1 MNNSPQARRQT
12 LVRELDSVNRQIH
25 ETRKTIA
32 QIENKIAAFQPPQ
45 AKAA

>member
-12 LVRELDSVNRQIH
+12 LVRELDRINRQIL
-25 ETRKTIA
+25 ESRKTIA
-32 QIENKIAAFQPPQ
+32 QIENKIAVLQPPQ